1 MRIRLDDSMGLAG
14 GAGDVARKLR
24 RRDARCQRG
33 EEFRLRIAML
43 DLELSPV
50 DRRSVQARRGAGLE
64 ARERESGA
72 VETLRERDRGRIAET
87 AGRCPLV
94 AKVNYP
100 AQEGAGGEHDC
111 AAVNRAAIAEVNA
124 GYAARIG

>member
-1 MRIRLDDSMGLAG
+1 
-14 GAGDVARKLR
+14 
-24 RRDARCQRG
+24 
-33 EEFRLRIAML
+33 ML

-50 DRRSVQARRGAGLE
+50 DRRAVQARRGSGLE
-64 ARERESGA
+64 PRERESGA

-94 AKVNYP
+94 AKVNHP

-111 AAVNRAAIAEVNA
+111 AAGDRAAIAEVNA
-124 GYAARIG
+124 GYAARIGCDPSRLPFDDGQV